1 MAHVL
6 AGQFP
11 DRRSAER
18 ALAALR
24 TGGFDARHANLV
36 SQEHVES
43 APPPREQATG
53 TVTGS
58 VMGAV
63 IGAIIGA
70 LIAWLASS
78 LLQSVATT
86 TAAGV
91 FVCAIVGGGIGWFLG
106 GLAGSGK
113 PVEEEEYRQ
122 ERVELG
128 RMQLM
133 LDSGDREAEAR
144 DILQRFGARNVH
156 AVDEMEERG
165 GERQRSEDGSEE
177 SWHALT

>member
-1 MAHVL
+1 MAHIL

-11 DRRSAER
+11 DRGSAER

-24 TGGFDARHANLV
+24 AGGFDARHANLV

-53 TVTGS
+53 TVAGS
-58 VMGAV
+58 VIGAV
-63 IGAIIGA
+63 IGVIIGA
-70 LIAWLASS
+70 LIAWIASS

-91 FVCAIVGGGIGWFLG
+91 LVCAIVGGGIGWFLG
-106 GLAGSGK
+106 GLAGSRK
-113 PVEEEEYRQ
+113 PIEEEEYRQ

-128 RMQLM
+128 RMQLT
-133 LDSGDREAEAR
+133 LDAGDREAEAR
-144 DILQRFGARNVH
+144 DILQRLGARNVH
-156 AVDEMEERG
+156 MLE
-165 GERQRSEDGSEE
+165 ERQRSDGGSDE
-177 SWHALT
+177 SQHAFT

>member
-1 MAHVL
+1 MTHIL

-11 DRRSAER
+11 DRGSAEH

-24 TGGFDARHANLV
+24 AGGFDARHANLV

-63 IGAIIGA
+63 VGVIIGA

-91 FVCAIVGGGIGWFLG
+91 LVCAIVGGGIGWFLG

-113 PVEEEEYRQ
+113 PIEEAEYRQ

-128 RMQLM
+128 RMQLT
-133 LDSGDREAEAR
+133 LDAGDREAEAR
-144 DILQRFGARNVH
+144 DLLQRLGARNVR
-156 AVDEMEERG
+156 ALGENDMRG
-165 GERQRSEDGSEE
+165 GERQRSDGSSEE
-177 SWHALT
+177 SQHALI

>member
-1 MAHVL
+1 MTHIL

-18 ALAALR
+18 TLAALR
-24 TGGFDARHANLV
+24 AGGFDERHANLV

-63 IGAIIGA
+63 IGAMIGA
-70 LIAWLASS
+70 VIAWLASS

-86 TAAGV
+86 MAAGV
-91 FVCAIVGGGIGWFLG
+91 LVCAIVGGGIGWFLG

-113 PVEEEEYRQ
+113 PVEEAEYRQ

-128 RMQLM
+128 RMQLT
-133 LDSGDREAEAR
+133 LDAGDREAEAC
-144 DILQRFGARNVH
+144 DLLQRLGARNVR
-156 AVDEMEERG
+156 AL
-165 GERQRSEDGSEE
+165 GERQRSDSSSEE
-177 SWHALT
+177 SQHALT